1 MATEGTFFAENQ
13 DLADQLA
20 GAESNVGVTA
30 RDPSVTALAT
40 GRRSPDEHAKILG
53 LAKETGLDPRVV
65 ETVPD
70 AVEDRAKMDR
80 ASKLQETSP
89 GLADWLTDY
98 DNAAVA
104 QDDHG
109 PLAKIETAFRNMR
122 EGADIGWEQGS
133 LQDPEHPGMQAAYA
147 RMTGEKTP
155 ENELQWRE
163 WKRQMQATKAKGG
176 FASNAGRIPAYGI
189 RQAETYLRE
198 FSQGAAPAIG
208 AGLIAG
214 AAAPAAIPAI
224 VPGTLV
230 AAKVTGSANT
240 AVASYRQ
247 NAVLAFDEFMDMRD
261 EAGQPMPEDIARN
274 AAVAV
279 GLINAG
285 LDMAGLK
292 AVTGAIP
299 KPALTKDA
307 VKAAMKRALTRPTF
321 RAALLSAGKRAGT
334 AMAVEGATEGTQE
347 LVQVFMGEVAKERS
361 GQVFKSPEAWQIVK
375 RSLQAAAEGALI
387 AGSLA
392 IPGQGVQ
399 TAIDVV
405 DVRRGQARH
414 EAMKKIG
421 EAKTESKAAGRAP
434 DRVTEYVQKVAEAQA
449 GVETVD
455 IPVGKFTEYFQSV
468 GADPEEAAGSMG
480 VMAEAFQKAR
490 DEGGDITVP
499 IGKYVEAVSG
509 TPADEALLPHAKI
522 GDAPS
527 FAEIEAERER
537 IMQIIAESQ
546 DSAFGEAKA
555 DESSTAIYRDI
566 YGQLLS
572 AEFSPRTADLIATL
586 WQERTRAR
594 AEILG
599 VDPGELWA
607 QQTVKIGRALPDVL
621 TQPTDTVI
629 AEIDA
634 DLDRL
639 RRGDVPSQSDV
650 FGETLAEFL
659 MRKGG
664 VRDDGG
670 ELAAIDADKAFK
682 GMRGVYG
689 LVNSKGMTLASAAE
703 LAAQEGYIARDE
715 HGKHDDNDVVVALQE
730 EISGTPRRSRERGMS
745 ADKAEK
751 RENLLALSDFLAEHA
766 IDLSK
771 LTNTEARAAIAT
783 ASKAQPA
790 DREMGQVGPK
800 GIENRGKVR
809 FGKDRKGRPLI
820 RIEILKAANFS
831 TFVHESG
838 HAFLEE
844 MSIDAATLRTKDA
857 ATLTPVQQQ
866 FLADHDALMAHLGIS
881 PGADITKAAHEKF
894 AKSFEAYAREGKA
907 PSFALRDVFRR
918 FAEFLTRIYRTV
930 TALGV
935 ELTPEVRGIMDRML
949 ASQEAI
955 EFAQNRLSSSPI
967 SPEVAA
973 QMGMTNEQYATYVQR
988 RLEAREAATEALSLR
1003 AIREHF
1009 KRRSAEFKEER
1020 ATIREEVERETAD
1033 LPVYRA
1039 ILMFTRGRAPADGV
1053 RAFKLDR
1060 RDVVRQYG
1068 DPGMVAVNGVKRPN
1082 IPMRLMHLKAFAGK
1096 GEASHSLRT
1105 AAQVF
1110 GYQTEDAM
1118 VSAIVEAKPYQE
1130 YVDAETDRRLAE
1142 RTADPTRDAA
1152 IIDSAIREVL
1162 GDRQQAVLFEELRIL
1177 QAGARRSAS
1186 LIAAVKQSAQQAIS
1200 AVVVGKLEPRTYLRQ
1215 SERAAADFN
1224 KAMRDG
1230 DVETARA
1237 AKYRQIVTHEL
1248 YKEAVRAK
1256 DDSKIAIGVLRD
1268 ASRKKAFERLAKAG
1282 VQYVD
1287 GMKAMLSTVRL
1298 VVLPK
1303 NDLTIRSRLR
1313 AFAQEVADSGEAITM
1328 SESTLAAV
1336 EAAQDR
1342 AVNELTVA
1350 ELRALRDDVKNLAH
1364 IAGRQA
1370 SIMKLGEAVAFE
1382 ESVTALTERAKS
1394 ASKGGEG
1401 PPISKSIE
1409 SGGEMAARIFTQM
1422 GMGLKGAETIVEWL
1436 DGGSQGPWHQYFYDL
1451 ANKSEYD
1458 RESMRER
1465 VLYPLIELTAGMDRK
1480 RRNEL
1485 ADLIQVDALSVELP
1499 RFTLISM
1506 ALNVGTESN
1515 LERVIKGG
1523 FRDPGRRNEV
1533 FGISQEAVDEIIGK
1547 LNEADWKMIQTF
1559 WQTLE
1564 SLWPEIQAFQERMGG
1579 LVPPKLEGRIIDTP
1593 FGKIK
1598 GGYWPVVYDP
1608 RATRIGAMQESQ
1620 TETPVADLLA
1630 NRAKATTGH
1639 SFLHERSRASGPL
1652 LFDYSQI
1659 LSRHIDEVMTDLT
1672 HREFVI
1678 QATKI
1683 LRDPRV
1689 KLAMDDSVG
1698 VVGSKSLE
1706 AMVARTIRAD
1716 REIGDAAVA
1725 GWNEGVDIVRRNTI
1739 VAAMGLKIG
1748 IAIGNVALAPIQ
1760 ALSRVVGRERK
1771 LVWARGFAQFYRHP
1785 VESMAFV
1792 RESSSMMAHR
1802 VQNIEHSYQTV
1813 MRDIAGRHDVMAGLQ
1828 RIAMSVHL
1836 YADALV
1842 TPAVW
1847 LAEYHR
1853 GLESGDAAS
1862 HDEAVNLAD
1871 SIVRQSQTAGAPKD
1885 LSAFEG
1891 QAWAR
1896 RYGFTMFY
1904 GPMRIMGNRIAD
1916 GMTRRGTVKTW
1927 PEAFGVML
1935 LAWVLPAILWDLV
1948 TGTDVDDEDE
1958 DGRKIDDFAKRWV
1971 VTTAAYPLMTIPIVR
1986 DAANIAQRDLL
1997 GQYSNPRMTPLADAA
2012 SASWKAMKTVWD
2024 ESVDWIDGEGVEWD
2038 KVMKAIMRGAGPLT
2052 GLPTGQLATSGEFVY
2067 DVAAGEFE
2075 PEGVTDLWYLFKR
2088 RPETEK

>member
-1 MATEGTFFAENQ
+1 
-13 DLADQLA
+13 
-20 GAESNVGVTA
+20 
-30 RDPSVTALAT
+30 
-40 GRRSPDEHAKILG
+40 
-53 LAKETGLDPRVV
+53 
-65 ETVPD
+65 
-70 AVEDRAKMDR
+70 
-80 ASKLQETSP
+80 
-89 GLADWLTDY
+89 
-98 DNAAVA
+98 
-104 QDDHG
+104 
-109 PLAKIETAFRNMR
+109 
-122 EGADIGWEQGS
+122 
-133 LQDPEHPGMQAAYA
+133 
-147 RMTGEKTP
+147 
-155 ENELQWRE
+155 
-163 WKRQMQATKAKGG
+163 
-176 FASNAGRIPAYGI
+176 
-189 RQAETYLRE
+189 
-198 FSQGAAPAIG
+198 
-208 AGLIAG
+208 
-214 AAAPAAIPAI
+214 
-224 VPGTLV
+224 
-230 AAKVTGSANT
+230 
-240 AVASYRQ
+240 
-247 NAVLAFDEFMDMRD
+247 
-261 EAGQPMPEDIARN
+261 
-274 AAVAV
+274 
-279 GLINAG
+279 
-285 LDMAGLK
+285 
-292 AVTGAIP
+292 
-299 KPALTKDA
+299 
-307 VKAAMKRALTRPTF
+307 
-321 RAALLSAGKRAGT
+321 
-334 AMAVEGATEGTQE
+334 
-347 LVQVFMGEVAKERS
+347 
-361 GQVFKSPEAWQIVK
+361 
-375 RSLQAAAEGALI
+375 
-387 AGSLA
+387 
-392 IPGQGVQ
+392 
-399 TAIDVV
+399 
-405 DVRRGQARH
+405 
-414 EAMKKIG
+414 
-421 EAKTESKAAGRAP
+421 
-434 DRVTEYVQKVAEAQA
+434 
-449 GVETVD
+449 
-455 IPVGKFTEYFQSV
+455 
-468 GADPEEAAGSMG
+468 MG

-594 AEILG
+594 ADILG

-621 TQPTDTVI
+621 TRPTDTVI

-664 VRDDGG
+664 VRDEGG

-689 LVNSKGMTLASAAE
+689 LVHSKGMTLASAAE

-771 LTNTEARAAIAT
+771 LTNTEARAAIAA
-783 ASKAQPA
+783 ASKTPEDGRTFYQRGDGYRSAPDWAMGFRREGPHRSFEETKDSYRTVVPVRVTFEDGDSFVDAMNGLNKPHALERARRNWPGAEITEATQA
-790 DREMGQVGPK
+790 ELDAEIAKDREFQQVGPK

-809 FGKDRKGRPLI
+809 FGKDRKGRRLI

-844 MSIDAATLRTKDA
+844 LRADAETLRARDP
-857 ATLTPVQQQ
+857 ATLTERQQR
-866 FLADHDALMAHLGIS
+866 FLADVDALMKYLGVE
-881 PGADITKAAHEKF
+881 PGADVTKAAHEKF

-935 ELTPEVRGIMDRML
+935 ELTPEVRGIMGRML

-988 RLEAREAATEALSLR
+988 RLEARDAATEALSLR

-1053 RAFKLDR
+1053 RAFKLNR

-1748 IAIGNVALAPIQ
+1748 IAVGNVALAPIQ

-1853 GLESGDAAS
+1853 GIESGEAAS
-1862 HDEAVNLAD
+1862 HDEAVSLAD

-1997 GQYSNPRMTPLADAA
+1997 GQYSSPRMTPLADAA

-2024 ESVDWIDGEGVEWD
+2024 ESVDWIDGDGVEWD
-2038 KVMKAIMRGAGPLT
+2038 KVMKAIMRGTGPLT

-2075 PEGVTDLWYLFKR
+2075 PEGITDLWYLFKR